1 MTSAD
6 DRRPAHDIVTAPLV
20 EAGDGFLMTWALHV
34 AATLHL
40 ADHIAEGKAGADEL
54 AQATSADEAALH
66 RVLRYLQTMDV
77 VAEGPPGRFQLTKRG
92 QCLRSGVPGS
102 LRAWFAINGPIA
114 RVFFEEPLASLR
126 TGRPAFE
133 TVFGADFF
141 GYAAANPAWGRE
153 FDTAMTEMTGET
165 ARAVATAYR
174 FDGVRRIVDVGGG
187 RGILLATL
195 LAEHPEMRGVLVDLP
210 HVVADA
216 RGALAEAGLK
226 DRCEVVAGDFF
237 DAVPDGGDAYVL
249 SWIVHDWDD
258 ERAARILAN
267 CRRAMGNDG
276 RLLLVEAVLP
286 ENGSSG
292 YDFATS
298 LDLVMLI
305 ALGGRERT
313 ATEYERLLASA
324 GLVLTKVVS
333 TASPM
338 SVIEAIPAV

>member
-1 MTSAD
+1 M
-6 DRRPAHDIVTAPLV
+6 
-20 EAGDGFLMTWALHV
+20 
-34 AATLHL
+34 
-40 ADHIAEGKAGADEL
+40 
-54 AQATSADEAALH
+54 
-66 RVLRYLQTMDV
+66 
-77 VAEGPPGRFQLTKRG
+77 
-92 QCLRSGVPGS
+92 
-102 LRAWFAINGPIA
+102 
-114 RVFFEEPLASLR
+114 FFEEPLASLR

-153 FDTAMTEMTGET
+153 FDTAMTEITGET
-165 ARAVATAYR
+165 ARSVATAYR

-195 LAEHPEMRGVLVDLP
+195 LAEHPELRGVLVDLP

-226 DRCEVVAGDFF
+226 DRCDVVAGDFF

-267 CRRAMGNDG
+267 CRRVMGDDG

-313 ATEYERLLASA
+313 ATEYQRLLARA
-324 GLVLTKVVS
+324 GLVLTKVVP